1 MEQTMMKA
9 LIEVGAFAAIGIT
22 AIGSSWGCAVAGC
35 SAVGAW
41 KKCYVQNKFAPF
53 QLVVFTGAPLSQT
66 IYGMILMFIFDGKSQ
81 DPKYAPY
88 WLVFLCMGILAG
100 IGMGICAW
108 LQGKAAAGCCD
119 SFAETGKGFVNN
131 LLVLGI
137 IETVA
142 IFIMAFSMILIF
154 SMKV

>member
-1 MEQTMMKA
+1 
-9 LIEVGAFAAIGIT
+9 
-22 AIGSSWGCAVAGC
+22 
-35 SAVGAW
+35 
-41 KKCYVQNKFAPF
+41 
-53 QLVVFTGAPLSQT
+53 
-66 IYGMILMFIFDGKSQ
+66 MILMFIFDGKSQ
-81 DPKYAPY
+81 DPAFLPY
-88 WLVFLCMGILAG
+88 WLIFLAMGILAG